1 MQTDSSIS
9 HEKSAQT
16 TDRLDAQVQT
26 VKGERAVPEA
36 RAYDLPSVTAFMRR
50 AYPGMLEELRKAS
63 RGGSAFRGYQL
74 LDSSEEGSASTMFL
88 EKRFSGDF
96 QCTGISWNSTGA
108 VIALACSMP
117 AHESWCLHDAGV
129 QLWHLHRAGRGD
141 VESNRILSAD
151 CCVASVA
158 FHPRRPTVLAA
169 GTVQGDVLLWDLE
182 RESEQWTSSS
192 VLMHGEHQD
201 SVTGMLWGADHSQ
214 ADNLLT
220 CGLDGVVLSWQLNHR
235 SGRLEPNERFAL
247 LSENIRPHMKLR
259 AGGNGSAIG
268 VTCISINRF
277 DPTMFMMG
285 TEGGAVLQGSLS
297 NSKPL
302 PSTMD
307 TSLGKGHS
315 YKCPVMAG
323 FASHRGHTLDIHC
336 SPFERNVFLSA
347 GTDRELN
354 VFSLLQPIPVM
365 SLEMEDSIAK
375 ARWSLSQPLLIA
387 TLQCDGCLRIYDLRS
402 AKVPMAEL
410 TTGSHSGNGTALE
423 YCRQSPEL
431 LCVARELGSAQVWT
445 LGSKLATASDTGQND
460 LIAEIANGTFVAA

>member
-1 MQTDSSIS
+1 
-9 HEKSAQT
+9 
-16 TDRLDAQVQT
+16 
-26 VKGERAVPEA
+26 
-36 RAYDLPSVTAFMRR
+36 
-50 AYPGMLEELRKAS
+50 
-63 RGGSAFRGYQL
+63 
-74 LDSSEEGSASTMFL
+74 
-88 EKRFSGDF
+88 
-96 QCTGISWNSTGA
+96 
-108 VIALACSMP
+108 MP

-268 VTCISINRF
+268 
-277 DPTMFMMG
+277 
-285 TEGGAVLQGSLS
+285 A
-297 NSKPL
+297 
-302 PSTMD
+302 TMD

>member
-1 MQTDSSIS
+1 
-9 HEKSAQT
+9 
-16 TDRLDAQVQT
+16 
-26 VKGERAVPEA
+26 
-36 RAYDLPSVTAFMRR
+36 
-50 AYPGMLEELRKAS
+50 
-63 RGGSAFRGYQL
+63 
-74 LDSSEEGSASTMFL
+74 
-88 EKRFSGDF
+88 
-96 QCTGISWNSTGA
+96 
-108 VIALACSMP
+108 MP

-201 SVTGMLWGADHSQ
+201 SVTGMVWGADHSQ

-247 LSENIRPHMKLR
+247 LSENIRPHLKLR

-268 VTCISINRF
+268 
-277 DPTMFMMG
+277 
-285 TEGGAVLQGSLS
+285 
-297 NSKPL
+297 
-302 PSTMD
+302 
-307 TSLGKGHS
+307 
-315 YKCPVMAG
+315 
-323 FASHRGHTLDIHC
+323 
-336 SPFERNVFLSA
+336 

-354 VFSLLQPIPVM
+354 VFSLLQVGGTFTIV
-365 SLEMEDSIAK
+365 
-375 ARWSLSQPLLIA
+375 QGVLL
-387 TLQCDGCLRIYDLRS
+387 RDLRR
-402 AKVPMAEL
+402 L
-410 TTGSHSGNGTALE
+410 D
-423 YCRQSPEL
+423 PEL